1 MRVLVTGSEG
11 VIGRVLTQTLRA
23 EGYDL
28 RTLDS
33 RAQPN
38 GEGEHMSG
46 DLRDIYTVRR
56 AVQGMD
62 AVAHL
67 AAIPRDVS
75 PGQEDQVLTANVQGT
90 WNVLIACVEAGVKR
104 LIYF

>member
-11 VIGRVLTQTLRA
+11 AIGHVLVPTLRTA
-23 EGYDL
+23 GYDL
-28 RTLDS
+28 RTFDS
-33 RAQPN
+33 RAQTSRD
-38 GEGEHMSG
+38 EHDHLSG

-56 AVQGMD
+56 AMQGME

-67 AAIPRDVS
+67 AAIPRDLP
-75 PGQEDQVLTANVQGT
+75 PGHEDEVLTANVQGT

-104 LIYF
+104 QV